1 MSLLPREKLERS
13 SIEALSDQ
21 ELLALILRSGCAGR
35 GVLELAKEVLE
46 ALPRGLESADYRS
59 LRRLKGVGRARAGSV
74 AAALE
79 LAKRQRGLDAR
90 PVLDRPD
97 RVAEQ
102 VPFAT
107 RSARK
112 EHFLAYYLNARS
124 QLIHAETV
132 SIGTLSASLVHPRE
146 VFSPS
151 LSHCAAAVIVA
162 HNHPSGDCTPSSED
176 KDATR
181 RLQRAGELLGIPLL
195 DHVIVSARG
204 FFSFRENGLLATA

>member
-1 MSLLPREKLERS
+1 MTESPREKLERACA
-13 SIEALSDQ
+13 EALSDA
-21 ELLALILRSGCAGR
+21 ELLSILVGDAAQA
-35 GVLELAKEVLE
+35 VLGAFPQGLDGADHRELC
-46 ALPRGLESADYRS
+46 
-59 LRRLKGVGRARAGSV
+59 RLKGVGRRRA
-74 AAALE
+74 AALTAALE
-79 LAKRQRGLDAR
+79 LGRRLRGPDAR

-107 RSARK
+107 RCARK

-124 QLIHAETV
+124 QLVHAETV

-151 LSHCAAAVIVA
+151 LFCAAAAVVVA
-162 HNHPSGDCTPSSED
+162 HNHPSGDCSPSPED

-181 RLQRAGELLGIPLL
+181 RLAKAGELLGVPLL
-195 DHVIVSARG
+195 DHVIVSGRG
-204 FFSFRENGLLATA
+204 FFSFREHGLLPGPHS

>member
-1 MSLLPREKLERS
+1 MIDMPREKLERS
-13 SIEALSDQ
+13 SIEALSDR
-21 ELLALILRSGCAGR
+21 ELVALILRSGCAGR
-35 GVLELAKEVLE
+35 GVLELAGEVLA
-46 ALPRGLESADYRS
+46 ALPKGLESADYRR
-59 LRRLKGVGRARAGSV
+59 LRRVKGMGRARAASM

-90 PVLDRPD
+90 PVLDRAE

-107 RSARK
+107 RAARK

-124 QLIHAETV
+124 QLIHSETI

-162 HNHPSGDCTPSSED
+162 HNHPSGDCTPSLED

-181 RLQRAGELLGIPLL
+181 RLQRAGELLGVPLL
-195 DHVIVSARG
+195 DHVIVSGRG
-204 FFSFRENGLLATA
+204 FFSFREHGLLATA